1 MYVKLIW
8 YLKSYSFILSELNF
22 ILSSILKYILMM
34 IINNLKKK
42 LPLKQ
47 TLTHLSFKGFDQEFK
62 NFMVGV

>member
-1 MYVKLIW
+1 
-8 YLKSYSFILSELNF
+8 
-22 ILSSILKYILMM
+22 MM
-34 IINNLKKK
+34 IINNFKKK